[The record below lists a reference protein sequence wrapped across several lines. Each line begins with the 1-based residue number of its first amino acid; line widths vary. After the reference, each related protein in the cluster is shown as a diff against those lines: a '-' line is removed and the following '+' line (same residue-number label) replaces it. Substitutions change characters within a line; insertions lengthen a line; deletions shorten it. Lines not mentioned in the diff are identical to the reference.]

1 MSRPDQFLLARLFLF
16 YLTLQ
21 LSTASSISGYTCAHD
36 DLISHTALPIKAHQ
50 NYPEEQ
56 LSRRLQL
63 SSTSWKPI
71 RIKPIYINVSPS
83 ATNMNADKVTFIK
96 NKLIPEAIN
105 AWSIM
110 LSVQPVVGKLFAGRL
125 CTSRW
130 SDRKCASFE
139 SSTKCED
146 NAGGDVDLAPYL
158 AQEVYYPSY
167 NSPTTLPAGS
177 STDNSNIDYLL
188 FITTE
193 QTLPCPSTAGAP
205 GTLAYALSCQ
215 TDQHGRPIIG
225 RANFCPL
232 AINVDAA
239 SWNTQFTVALHEINH
254 ALGFSSNNFAD
265 WIHADG
271 KKKSTETLK
280 YFKYI
285 DGSGTERTSGGYLPN
300 STVINFFE
308 ERGMSK
314 CNPSALTNSS
324 LTSTRWT
331 LSNCVHKGR
340 WIFSLSSQTRILID

>member
-1 MSRPDQFLLARLFLF
+1 MTHFLWLFLF
-16 YLTLQ
+16 CLSLQ
-21 LSTASSISGYTCAHD
+21 LVTASSVSGYTCAHD
-36 DLISHTALPIKAHQ
+36 DLISHTSLPIKAHQ
-50 NYPEEQ
+50 NYPDEQ

-71 RIKPIYINVSPS
+71 RIKPIYINVSPGS
-83 ATNMNADKVTFIK
+83 PNIDAAKVTFIK
-96 NKLIPEAIN
+96 DKLIPEAIN
-105 AWSIM
+105 AWSNM
-110 LSVQPVVGKLFAGRL
+110 LSVQPVVGKLFAGRF
-125 CTSRW
+125 CTSTY
-130 SDRKCASFE
+130 SDGKCASFE
-139 SSTKCED
+139 SSTKCKD
-146 NAGGDVDLAPYL
+146 NAGGDIDLSPYL
-158 AQEVYYPSY
+158 AQEVYYPTY

-177 STDNSNIDYLL
+177 STDNINTDYLL

-193 QTLPCPSTAGAP
+193 QTSSCPSTAGAP

-215 TDQHGRPIIG
+215 TDQHGRPLIG

-232 AINVDAA
+232 AIKDDAT
-239 SWNTQFTVALHEINH
+239 SWSTQLTVALHEINH

-280 YFKYI
+280 YFKYL
-285 DGSGTERTSGGYLPN
+285 DGSGTERESGGYLPN
-300 STVINFFE
+300 NTVINFFE

-314 CNPSALTNSS
+314 CNPSTLSNSS

-340 WIFSLSSQTRILID
+340 